1 MTMSPGDNSK
11 ALILDLAQKQLNAE
25 ARVAAAK
32 NELETAESQF
42 NELRMVLLPEALELT
57 GSDTF
62 SFKDEKTGVRVK
74 VGMET
79 KLRAGISKQVDP
91 ARAYDWLEQQ
101 GVGGAVKN
109 EVVVIMDAGQTEKAK
124 KLQEKLI
131 AEGLQV
137 DHRRNLHHTTLDKIL
152 RDKLEE
158 GVDVPEDVFNI
169 MRQRFSKV
177 AID

>member
-1 MTMSPGDNSK
+1 MSPGDNSK
-11 ALILDLAQKQLNAE
+11 ALILDLAQKQLSAE
-25 ARVAAAK
+25 ARV
-32 NELETAESQF
+32 LTAESELESAKSEL
-42 NELRMVLLPEALELT
+42 NELRMTLLPEALELT
-57 GSDTF
+57 GSETF
-62 SFKDEKTGVRVK
+62 SFKDEKTGARVK
-74 VGMET
+74 VAMET
-79 KLRAGISKQVDP
+79 KIRAGISKQVDP
-91 ARAYDWLEQQ
+91 ARAYDWLEEQ

-109 EVVVIMDAGQTEKAK
+109 EVVVVLDAGKTEQAKA
-124 KLQEKLI
+124 LQEKLQSD
-131 AEGLQV
+131 GLQV